1 MIWYKEKSYNDIIV
15 STRVRL
21 ARNLDKYP
29 FPALLNADGR
39 EKVSEEI
46 KNAILGSN
54 STLSGDF
61 EWIKMKDLS
70 KGERQEL
77 LEAHM
82 ISPQMATSDRGS
94 LFKNND
100 ETMSIMLL
108 EEDHIRL
115 QIIKGGFCLK
125 EAWEIAD
132 KVDNVLEESLSYSFS
147 ESFGYLTACPTNAGT
162 GMRASVMMHLPAL
175 TLTNN
180 INKIISSASALGLT
194 VRGLYGEGS
203 KAYGNLYQVS
213 NQVTLGISEKEIVES
228 LENIVR
234 QIEKHE
240 KDARESLKNNDGLAD
255 RLWRSYG
262 TLKFARSISSSEA
275 KALLSDVILGR
286 NLGIID
292 IEEKISPVELM
303 VETEPALL
311 MKNTNMSPE
320 ERDKKRAEMLRENV

>member
-1 MIWYKEKSYNDIIV
+1 MIWYKEKSDNDIIV

-29 FPALLNADGR
+29 FPALLNQAGS

-46 KNAILGSN
+46 KNAILSSN
-54 STLSGDF
+54 STLAGDF
-61 EWIKMKDLS
+61 KWIKMRDLS
-70 KGERQEL
+70 PGQRQEL

-82 ISPQMATSDRGS
+82 ISPQMAQSEQGS
-94 LFKNND
+94 LFKNSD

-115 QIIKGGFCLK
+115 QIIKSGFCLK

-132 KVDNVLEESLSYSFS
+132 KVDDVLEENLSYAFS
-147 ESFGYLTACPTNAGT
+147 ESFGYLTACPTNTGT

-213 NQVTLGISEKEIVES
+213 NQVTLGISEKEIIDS

-240 KDARESLKNNDGLAD
+240 KDARESLKNNEGLKD
-255 RLWRSYG
+255 RLWRSFG
-262 TLKFARSISSSEA
+262 TLKYARSISSSEA

-292 IEEKISPVELM
+292 IEEKISPIQLM
-303 VETEPALL
+303 VETEPALI
-311 MKNTNMSPE
+311 MKNKNMSPE
-320 ERDKKRAEMLRENV
+320 ERDKKRAEILREMV